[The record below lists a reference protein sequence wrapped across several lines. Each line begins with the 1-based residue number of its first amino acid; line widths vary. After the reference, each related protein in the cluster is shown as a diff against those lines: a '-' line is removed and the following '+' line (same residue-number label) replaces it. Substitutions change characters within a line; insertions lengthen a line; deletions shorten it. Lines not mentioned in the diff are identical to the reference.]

1 MTEMAKRDNS
11 NIICEKYIR
20 DDDDG
25 KLALSIEDKYCA
37 KRSNYDTLLKIED
50 LIEIQICSVWNHL
63 LKILLALAPQKWLK
77 KHQAK

>member
-37 KRSNYDTLLKIED
+37 WRSNYDTLLKIED
-50 LIEIQICSVWNHL
+50 LIEI
-63 LKILLALAPQKWLK
+63 
-77 KHQAK
+77 

>member
-37 KRSNYDTLLKIED
+37 RRSNYDTLYKIED
-50 LIEIQICSVWNHL
+50 LIEI
-63 LKILLALAPQKWLK
+63 
-77 KHQAK
+77 